1 MIQEQLYGYKALIR
15 DKERRIL
22 LLEDTTIR
30 RGKPFRFWDLP
41 GGKPEQGEE
50 PWETVM
56 REVYEETALRVIP
69 CQVIGEY
76 RITIDRG
83 EVICPVHLCVPL
95 SYDVDI
101 KRNPAHGED
110 IVDYRW
116 DTIDDAIRKT
126 MSRSLRS
133 FLRSVQG

>member
-1 MIQEQLYGYKALIR
+1 MTAHQLYGYKALIR
-15 DKERRIL
+15 DKERRVL
-22 LLEDTTIR
+22 LLEDTSVR

-41 GGKPEQGEE
+41 GGKPEPGEE

-69 CQVIGEY
+69 CQAIGEY
-76 RITIDRG
+76 RITIARG

-95 SYDVDI
+95 THEVDI
-101 KRNPAHGED
+101 RANPAHDEHIIG
-110 IVDYRW
+110 YSW
-116 DTIDDAIRKT
+116 DTIDDAVRKT

-133 FLRSVQG
+133 FLRSVPK